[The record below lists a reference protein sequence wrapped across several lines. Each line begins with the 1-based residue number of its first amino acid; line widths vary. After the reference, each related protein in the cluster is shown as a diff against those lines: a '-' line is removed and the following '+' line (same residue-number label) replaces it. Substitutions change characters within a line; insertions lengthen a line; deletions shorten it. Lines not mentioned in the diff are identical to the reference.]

1 MYVYVILTLLLSVGY
16 GCHPMVGEPS
26 LNPGPVDVQT
36 TDAPSERT
44 TTTPGG
50 AIDEGSEDKEDELQK
65 LIAKLTAA
73 EWSLTNTTNDIE
85 FALKILEDRPGN
97 RQIDEKMA
105 ADKAVQD
112 LAAAEDKLKSAKGSE
127 EQANEVLNA
136 VKKQRDEENDPVM
149 KPAKEQTVT
158 DAEKE
163 LEEAKEAVKTA
174 QEERDTAQMEQIVK
188 ARDRL
193 PTVEDLQKKKEKAE
207 KKNKEVV
214 ESIDKVWEEFN
225 RSHNKKENLEEEIA
239 QLKKKIEELKAKKKE

>member
-50 AIDEGSEDKEDELQK
+50 AIDEEYIMALNSENVK
-65 LIAKLTAA
+65 A
-73 EWSLTNTTNDIE
+73 IE
-85 FALKILEDRPGN
+85 Q
-97 RQIDEKMA
+97 QIDEKMA